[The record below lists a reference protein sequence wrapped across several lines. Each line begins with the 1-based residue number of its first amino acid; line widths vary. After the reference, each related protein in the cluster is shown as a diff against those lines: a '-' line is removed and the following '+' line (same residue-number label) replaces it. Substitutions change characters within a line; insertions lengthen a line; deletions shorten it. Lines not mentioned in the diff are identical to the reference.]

1 MIVKFLIIRFSSIGD
16 IVLTTPVIRG
26 LKDQVEESEIHFL
39 TKPQYADILSS
50 NPYIEQVHVLD
61 ENFQRTIYELKQEQF
76 DYVIDLHNNLRSIRV
91 KNFLRRVSFTVNK
104 INFKKYLAVRFKQIH
119 KLPPVHIVDRYMNTI
134 KLFDVKDDGKG
145 LDYFIPEKD
154 KVDLKE
160 IDKNLT
166 GKFLGLVI
174 GAKHNTKKMPAEK
187 LKNLCRYL
195 KMPVVLIGG
204 KEDFETG
211 EKIKNES
218 PAIINICGKYSVNQS
233 ASVIEQASLIVSHDT
248 GMMHIA
254 AALKKNIISIWGNTI
269 PEFGMHPYF
278 PGNNSEIIEIKG
290 LKCRP
295 CSKIGYD
302 KCPKKHFRCMND
314 IDEKMLAEKVNNLLK
329 SGTII

>member
-1 MIVKFLIIRFSSIGD
+1 MKVKILIIRFSSIGD

-26 LKDQVEESEIHFL
+26 LKEQVEESEIHYL
-39 TKPQYADILSS
+39 TKPQYAEILSS
-50 NPYIEQVHVLD
+50 NPNISKVHLLT
-61 ENFQRTIYELKQEQF
+61 EKFTEIIKTLKAEQF
-76 DYVIDLHNNLRSIRV
+76 DYIIDLHNNLRS
-91 KNFLRRVSFTVNK
+91 RRIQSSMRLMSFTVNK

-119 KLPPVHIVDRYMNTI
+119 KLPALHIVDRYMDTVKI
-134 KLFDVKDDGKG
+134 FDVNNDGKG

-160 IDKNLT
+160 VDKNLT

-174 GAKHNTKKMPAEK
+174 GARHNTKKMPAEK
-187 LKNLCRYL
+187 LKKFCSYL
-195 KMPVVLIGG
+195 TMPVVLIGG
-204 KEDFETG
+204 KEDFKEG
-211 EKIKNES
+211 EKIINES
-218 PAIINICGKYSVNQS
+218 LSIINTCGRYSVNKS

-254 AALKKNIISIWGNTI
+254 AALKKNIISVWGNTI
-269 PEFGMHPYF
+269 PEFGMYPYF

-314 IDEKMLAEKVNNLLK
+314 IDEKIIAEKINK
-329 SGTII
+329 YFGDI